1 MHCYLECAASL
12 SLVWACPCPDKGCR
26 VRPVINARPAHSTV
40 SLFSISLTPLTET
53 RSVWLA
59 TLSRAVTLSH
69 SLSIKYFP
77 LLSMKF
83 YTDGLTLVFD
93 ISVRGLLTLCRLL
106 SMFASFAN
114 TETRHRKHSKPSTDL
129 RGIGLRL
136 GGAALLANTPN
147 AIRCRL
153 MNHGVNV

>member
-1 MHCYLECAASL
+1 MLPPAAAPRAGLSSLFVCALLFGMRGAAMSL
-12 SLVWACPCPDKGCR
+12 SRVWARPAPDEGCR

-83 YTDGLTLVFD
+83 YTDG
-93 ISVRGLLTLCRLL
+93 
-106 SMFASFAN
+106 
-114 TETRHRKHSKPSTDL
+114 
-129 RGIGLRL
+129 
-136 GGAALLANTPN
+136 
-147 AIRCRL
+147 
-153 MNHGVNV
+153 